1 MVVALNPTN
10 RMYVLQVGKELPQKV
25 FGMDIITLGPGV
37 MQTTFFYM
45 CNTITA
51 VALQSY
57 NIPNRC

>member
-1 MVVALNPTN
+1 MVVALNRIN
-10 RMYVLQVGKELPQKV
+10 KMYVLQLGKELPKKV

-45 CNTITA
+45 CNTIT
-51 VALQSY
+51 VVVPQSY